1 MTPSMT
7 PPSDLARAEQGAGE
21 RPLEDLIERV
31 PVELLL
37 AEDSAASALS
47 STTRTRLPPR
57 EGAGGGSSA
66 VCCTTSLMHGNR
78 TLTSVP

>member
-7 PPSDLARAEQGAGE
+7 PPSDVARAEQGAGE

-37 AEDSAASALS
+37 AEDSAADGFDELEHDFWTDPCHFLRRACQ
-47 STTRTRLPPR
+47 
-57 EGAGGGSSA
+57 AADYGGVERRA
-66 VCCTTSLMHGNR
+66 
-78 TLTSVP
+78 